1 MNKAKAVKEI
11 LDEMRNS
18 IRDEIFLAFRAIE
31 QLGVPDAEADR
42 LLADQLLDILMD
54 IFPDR
59 FPELH
64 RRAKAMYAANGGKVP
79 TSV

>member
-1 MNKAKAVKEI
+1 MNKAEAVKEI
-11 LDEMRNS
+11 LDEMRDN
-18 IRDEIFLAFRAIE
+18 IHGEIFSAFRAIE
-31 QLGVPDAEADR
+31 QLGVPDAEIAS

-54 IFPDR
+54 IFPER

-64 RRAKAMYAANGGKVP
+64 RRAKAMYAASGGKVP